1 MIFER
6 VWGGGMVTLQEVRQ
20 GKRDGPLLAQPS
32 PLILKDLTLLPSP
45 LAHCGNVGGE
55 RWKHKW

>member
-1 MIFER
+1 
-6 VWGGGMVTLQEVRQ
+6 MVTLQEVRQ